1 MPQPEK
7 IKKVDA
13 ITESLKQAKGV
24 FLTDFS
30 GLTVR
35 QITQLRREFRKADV
49 GYLVVKNTLAERS
62 CREVGME
69 AMIPYLNGPTGMAF
83 AYKDPVAPV
92 RIIFD
97 FLKLNK
103 EKGKPEIKGAIV
115 EGQMLNAKEAEAIRD
130 LPSREQLIVQLIGV
144 ISAPLYGLVGGL
156 GSILSKLVYTV
167 DEIKKQKDA

>member
-7 IKKVDA
+7 IIKVDA

-69 AMIPYLNGPTGMAF
+69 AMIPFLSGPTGLALAF
-83 AYKDPVAPV
+83 KDPVAPV

-97 FLKLNK
+97 FLKHNK

-115 EGQMLNAKEAEAIRD
+115 EGQMLNAKEAEAIKD
-130 LPSREQLIVQLIGV
+130 LPSRDQLIAQVVGG
-144 ISAPLYGLVGGL
+144 ISSPLYGLVGGL
-156 GSILSKLVYTV
+156 NALITKLVYTL
-167 DEIKKQKDA
+167 DAIKEQKED